1 MKKERQKWATLL
13 AEAKLYGQ
21 QPVTNRL
28 EMMTEA
34 LTPSS

>member
-1 MKKERQKWATLL
+1 MKKEHQKWATLL

-21 QPVTNRL
+21 QLVTTRL